1 MLSDETVNE
10 LFAGLQFRRVDD
22 QVENENSLANE
33 IWRTFLMLMALAI
46 IGEAI
51 LCLPSK
57 RDAVKV
63 ETKRE
68 VMA

>member
-1 MLSDETVNE
+1 MKRVKE

-22 QVENENSLANE
+22 EVENENALANE
-33 IWRTFLMLMALAI
+33 IWRTFLLLMALAL
-46 IGEAI
+46 IGEAL
-51 LCLPSK
+51 LCLPGAK
-57 RDAVKV
+57 DTQRA